1 VAAVCTTPPGVLA
14 VSLDDA
20 REKVRA
26 TADDGLDG
34 QLTLSLQG
42 LIAET
47 EHAVGHCFMEQGWTV
62 TFDEFPRACGAD
74 EPIIRL
80 PHPVLAVQSVKYFD
94 QAGVERTLAGMAYEI
109 VQERYRTF
117 LAPAPG
123 TSWPSTMSRKR
134 AVTIQCTAGYGSDPS
149 KTPAPARQYILARLE
164 LEFCPPLRAPTLE
177 QLEGALAPLK
187 VYG

>member
-1 VAAVCTTPPGVLA
+1 VGAVCTTPPAVLA

-47 EHAVGHCFMEQGWTV
+47 EHAVGHCFMQQGWTV
-62 TFDEFPRACGAD
+62 TLDEFPRACGTD

-80 PHPVLAVQSVKYFD
+80 PHPVLAVQSVVYID
-94 QAGVERTLAGMAYEI
+94 QAGVERTLAGTAYDI

-134 AVTIQCTAGYGSDPS
+134 AVTVQCTAGYGSDPLL
-149 KTPAPARQYILARLE
+149 TPAPARQYILARLE
-164 LEFCPPLRAPTLE
+164 MEFCPPMRAPTLE
-177 QLEGALAPLK
+177 QLEGVLAPLK

>member
-1 VAAVCTTPPGVLA
+1 MAAVCTTPPTVLA

-20 REKVRA
+20 RDKIRA
-26 TADDGLDG
+26 AADDGLDG

-62 TFDEFPRACGAD
+62 TLDAFPAACGAD

-94 QAGVERTLAGMAYEI
+94 QTGAERMLAGTAYEI

-134 AVTIQCTAGYGSDPS
+134 AVTIQCTAGYGSNPLL
-149 KTPAPARQYILARLE
+149 TPAPARQYILARLE

-177 QLEGALAPLK
+177 QLQGLLAPLT